1 MMVLKSAAGI
11 CMLMAAVGVIGCNG
25 HDRDHDRTHLDEH
38 RDPPRDV
45 RPCDHDHD
53 PHCDDRPGNERPR

>member
-1 MMVLKSAAGI
+1 MMVLRSAAAI
-11 CMLMAAVGVIGCNG
+11 LMMMAAVGVTGCNG
-25 HDRDHDRTHLDEH
+25 HDDHDRRHVDER

-53 PHCDDRPGNERPR
+53 PHCDDRPR